1 MLQGILMGFKI
12 KKIMHNG
19 IPVLEL
25 YGKVS
30 GGDTLKISRKLE
42 TLAKK
47 KFDRVVVDLSKIDF
61 IDSSWLGIFIYSW
74 KLFNEYNK
82 QLIFYIPPGVI
93 LEIFKNARLDTTFH
107 IIGSLDNL

>member
-1 MLQGILMGFKI
+1 MGFKI
-12 KKIMHNG
+12 KKIMLNG
-19 IPVLEL
+19 IPIIEL

-30 GGDTLKISRKLE
+30 GGDTLKVSRKLE
-42 TLAKK
+42 GLAKK

-82 QLIFYIPPGVI
+82 QLIFFIPPGI
-93 LEIFKNARLDTTFH
+93 IFEIFKSARLDTTFH
-107 IIGSLDNL
+107 IIDSLDKL